1 MKKPI
6 LIGITGGS
14 GSGKSTIAKELFETF
29 VDEHIAMVQQVAY
42 YKDQSHL
49 SMEERTKTNY
59 DHPNA
64 FDNALLVEHLK
75 SLINGES
82 INKPIYDFT
91 VHNRSKETT
100 KVDSKEIII
109 VEGILILEDE
119 RIRNLL
125 DIKAFVD
132 TDSDVR
138 IIRRLLR
145 DIEERGRTVQSVV
158 DQYLSVVRPMH
169 FQFTEPSKRFAD
181 IIIPEGGHNK
191 VAIDILVAKI
201 RDILK

>member
-29 VDEHIAMVQQVAY
+29 GDEHIAMVQQDAY

-75 SLINGES
+75 SLINGDM
-82 INKPIYDFT
+82 ILQF
-91 VHNRSKETT
+91 
-100 KVDSKEIII
+100 IIDQKKLQR
-109 VEGILILEDE
+109 LIL
-119 RIRNLL
+119 
-125 DIKAFVD
+125 
-132 TDSDVR
+132 
-138 IIRRLLR
+138 
-145 DIEERGRTVQSVV
+145 
-158 DQYLSVVRPMH
+158 
-169 FQFTEPSKRFAD
+169 
-181 IIIPEGGHNK
+181 
-191 VAIDILVAKI
+191 KI
-201 RDILK
+201 